1 MDSLAYI
8 SEKNF
13 QTEVFS
19 QETGKGCCHS
29 LQTPTRILSNDDF
42 FKKMSIFECFLYTFG
57 TKCFFHNLFYF
68 SIPSLQR
75 DFEDWVHPLFN

>member
-42 FKKMSIFECFLYTFG
+42 FKKNVYFWV
-57 TKCFFHNLFYF
+57 FFIHFWNKMLF
-68 SIPSLQR
+68 P
-75 DFEDWVHPLFN
+75 